1 MPQKHVLLVD
11 DSKSARFAL
20 RALLQKQGFSVDTAE
35 TAEIALDMLGDSKP
49 DAIFMDHMMPGMDGF
64 TATRAIKRDPAT
76 AHIPVVMCTSNDRE
90 EHVQEARRLGTVG
103 ILPKPPTTE
112 KLAEILDALD
122 REMERAAGATESGE
136 SDGSSQPQAIETALQ
151 DILPNI
157 LADTLE
163 PVLQEKL
170 RSHSQTMKSE
180 VMAAVLAQQAE
191 REQALLQQFPGT
203 IPADWREAV
212 LRDALHQSDTRANE
226 RHTRLSNNL
235 DDRLAA
241 ASAPSCRVRLP
252 RWHPAYPVTVGSS
265 PRCKRPSPAISR
277 RARRRY
283 RVRKPNRPRN
293 TPRKKSPRP
302 RCRNRNS
309 LSPRRLRRCTANST
323 GSRLAPCRPLPV
335 CSPRFTFSSSHGSFD
350 STVPIRS

>member
-191 REQALLQQFPGT
+191 REQALLQQCPGT

-241 ASAPSCRVRLP
+241 ASGNL
-252 RWHPAYPVTVGSS
+252 
-265 PRCKRPSPAISR
+265 
-277 RARRRY
+277 RAELQGEIA
-283 RVRKPNRPRN
+283 
-293 TPRKKSPRP
+293 
-302 RCRNRNS
+302 S
-309 LSPRRLRRCTANST
+309 LA
-323 GSRLAPCRPLPV
+323 SRL
-335 CSPRFTFSSSHGSFD
+335 SSDRGLVASLQTAVAGDIEARAAALSRTQAE
-350 STVPIRS
+350 STAKHTAEEITSAALSQSQLAFAAQTAALHRKFNWLATGALSALAGMLAALYFL